1 MIDPKMAKEI
11 QDAFGYGLKEISQFN
26 SFCDDHLKIIEYC
39 QNIALNLALCS
50 IYEMQED
57 DLSVRCPFPKA
68 LPFGES
74 GGLGGTHIVL
84 VGGENYM
91 ARYTMPG
98 VRIRAGKDGYIYTDQ
113 LINGV
118 WTVQSK
124 VKMSNFNTTLS
135 EIAESACKKIAEFL
149 TDLYTSF
156 FSYSGK
162 GISLSVPY
170 QPNGLEIELIR
181 SKKGGPEKIIKKIN
195 ISEIENRIYEI
206 IIDEKKTLNDKM
218 HEIIHKIKF

>member
-84 VGGENYM
+84 VGGEKCGGFIEIYM
-91 ARYTMPG
+91 KVWAFMFF
-98 VRIRAGKDGYIYTDQ
+98 GK
-113 LINGV
+113 
-118 WTVQSK
+118 
-124 VKMSNFNTTLS
+124 
-135 EIAESACKKIAEFL
+135 FL
-149 TDLYTSF
+149 
-156 FSYSGK
+156 G
-162 GISLSVPY
+162 
-170 QPNGLEIELIR
+170 EC
-181 SKKGGPEKIIKKIN
+181 
-195 ISEIENRIYEI
+195 
-206 IIDEKKTLNDKM
+206 
-218 HEIIHKIKF
+218 